1 MTTTKASNIS
11 DDQMQM
17 LLIVVLVGAILYM
30 ISQRPGGICSLMRP
44 RERFVVAAPFRRR

>member
-11 DDQMQM
+11 EDQMQM

-30 ISQRPGGICSLMRP
+30 IYQRPGGICSLMGH
-44 RERFVVAAPFRRR
+44 RERFSTA